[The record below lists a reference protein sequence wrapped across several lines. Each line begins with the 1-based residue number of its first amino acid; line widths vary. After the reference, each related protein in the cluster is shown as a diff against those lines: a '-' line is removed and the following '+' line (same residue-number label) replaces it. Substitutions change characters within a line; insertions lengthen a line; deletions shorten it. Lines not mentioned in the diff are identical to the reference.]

1 MRVSYHPDY
10 FVALPEGHPFPMAKF
25 PELHDVLLEGD
36 WITPGDVMPMEEASR
51 ELLGL
56 VHEREYLD
64 RLFDFSLP
72 PQEERKMGLPWTPQ
86 LLRRSRLAVSGTLN
100 AAHAALADG
109 MAGNLGGGT
118 HHAMPDHG
126 RGFCIFNDVAIA
138 LRHLL
143 NAGAI
148 RRALV
153 LDCDVHQGDGTAKI
167 FANDPRVFTFS
178 MHGDRNYPARKPPS
192 TVDVPLPAGTSDGDY
207 LHTLRKYLPEV
218 LRRAEADLVVYLG
231 GVDVHADSTFGH
243 FALTDAGIRR
253 RDHLV
258 IQSVRARGLP
268 LLLTLSGGYATTAR
282 RTAELH
288 AIMYEEAITLE
299 RRQQAAADNSKRDR
313 QSA

>member
-10 FVALPEGHPFPMAKF
+10 FVPLPERHPFPMAKF
-25 PELHDVLLEGD
+25 PGLHDVLLQRAL
-36 WITPGDVMPMEEASR
+36 ITPHDIMPMEEASR

-56 VHEREYLD
+56 VHEPAYLD
-64 RLFDFSLP
+64 RLFNFALP

-100 AAHAALADG
+100 AAIAALEDG

-138 LRHLL
+138 LRQLL
-143 NAGAI
+143 REGAI
-148 RRALV
+148 RKALV

-167 FANDPRVFTFS
+167 FADDPRVFTFS
-178 MHGDRNYPARKPPS
+178 IHGDRNYPARKPPS
-192 TVDVPLPAGTSDGDY
+192 TLDVPLPAGTNDGEY
-207 LHTLRKYLPEV
+207 LRTLREYLPEV
-218 LRRAEADLVVYLG
+218 LRRAEPDLVVYLG

-243 FALTDAGIRR
+243 FALTDGGIRR
-253 RDHLV
+253 RDRLV
-258 IQSVRARGLP
+258 IQSTRARGLP
-268 LLLTLSGGYATTAR
+268 LLLTLSGGYAKTAQ

-288 AIMYEEAITLE
+288 AIMYEEAINLE
-299 RRQQAAADNSKRDR
+299 RRQQKAAASAERDQ